1 MANSTLRLTLTLDGG
16 PEASAEDL
24 ESLAYSLR
32 DDLLELDVQAVDLA
46 RGEAPAGTRG
56 GPAID
61 WTTILVTL
69 AASGG
74 VLTTVI
80 TAIQAWLVHRRS
92 SSVTLKV
99 DDDELV
105 LTGGGPYS
113 AEQKW
118 AIELWLSRHKGY
130 ALPNE

>member
-24 ESLAYSLR
+24 EGMAQSLR
-32 DDLLELDVQAVDLA
+32 DDLLELDVQTVDLA

-69 AASGG
+69 AASGS

-80 TAIQAWLVHRRS
+80 TAIEAWLAHRRS
-92 SSVTLKV
+92 SSVTVKLEG
-99 DDDELV
+99 DELT
-105 LTGGGPYS
+105 LTGSGPYS
-113 AEQKW
+113 AEQKR
-118 AIELWLSRHKGY
+118 ATELWLSHHKGY
-130 ALPNE
+130 TLPNE